1 MAKVKNDLVP
11 EIKAKQK
18 LNPKV
23 RKNSHCEI
31 CYCYICQLKVKN
43 GDVICKD
50 CFMKQ
55 KENK

>member
-18 LNPKV
+18 INPKV

-55 KENK
+55 KEK